1 MASDIALE
9 VIGDFA
15 VVCLLSPKCSFKQ
28 RPKSGLSRA
37 ISGLPGHAFQ
47 VKMDNLRLRSFMHP
61 VRTWMV
67 MPHNNH
73 RQSWNVTG
81 FRGLVVHCVILLLSC
96 SSIGA
101 SCAAADDSWLHCR

>member
-47 VKMDNLRLRSFMHP
+47 VKICDPRPCSFMHP
-61 VRTWMV
+61 MLTCTAML
-67 MPHNNH
+67 HNDH
-73 RQSWNVTG
+73 RQSWNVA
-81 FRGLVVHCVILLLSC
+81 GLHGIRHALRHFAPILFICCGLMC
-96 SSIGA
+96 
-101 SCAAADDSWLHCR
+101 CY